1 MVGYALL
8 GFELC
13 ALESS
18 NHSLTIVRAGPDHVE
33 LIYRRTAAYVGKP
46 PTAEI
51 TEPSFHLMEVLQKT
65 YEDKTVGG
73 GMALDL

>member
-1 MVGYALL
+1 MGTMSLSLLMVGYALL

-18 NHSLTIVRAGPDHVE
+18 NHSVTIVRWPPNRVE
-33 LIYRRTAAYVGKP
+33 LIYRRTAAYVGEP

-51 TEPSFHLMEVLQKT
+51 TEPGFHLMEIFP
-65 YEDKTVGG
+65 EHSRR
-73 GMALDL
+73 

>member
-1 MVGYALL
+1 MVDSDAEWSPRLNVSGGGMGTMSLSLLMVGYALL

-33 LIYRRTAAYVGKP
+33 LIYRRTAA
-46 PTAEI
+46 
-51 TEPSFHLMEVLQKT
+51 LMEVFQKT
-65 YEDKTVGG
+65 
-73 GMALDL
+73 

>member
-1 MVGYALL
+1 MGTMSLSLLMVGYALL

-33 LIYRRTAAYVGKP
+33 FIYRRTAA
-46 PTAEI
+46 
-51 TEPSFHLMEVLQKT
+51 LMEVFQKT
-65 YEDKTVGG
+65 
-73 GMALDL
+73 